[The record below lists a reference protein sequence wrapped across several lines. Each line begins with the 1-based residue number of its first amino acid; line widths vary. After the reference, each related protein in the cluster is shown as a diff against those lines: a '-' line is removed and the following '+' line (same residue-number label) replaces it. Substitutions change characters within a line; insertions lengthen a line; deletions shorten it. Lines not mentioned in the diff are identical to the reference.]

1 MCIRCFL
8 KTNSVV
14 LDSSWVAL
22 GNLLSGILSVVALPF
37 LIGIYSKEVYGF
49 YFTALSIVSIVSIFV
64 GFSVHYKI
72 VIAGTEESASFSL
85 NVAIT
90 LNTILSAA
98 LMLMLFIVS
107 LCFQNL
113 YFSFFEW
120 VLITVS
126 VYLSSLT
133 FGFEHYLNYKS
144 SYRLLAN
151 YRLAKSVLILVGA
164 FVFSFFLKTL
174 TGLLLAYVVALFLS
188 LVLIFIVSKMIR
200 IVSFLP
206 LPVVCGVFRGESS
219 FYGFN
224 TMSTFL
230 NSSSTNIFTL
240 MLQFVFGPEI
250 NTYYNMAVKLFST
263 PILIVGQSIGTVLV
277 KKFATAKSAGDSL
290 LFIIKKELLPIIKLS
305 FPICLLV
312 AISSPYLVPLLLGSS
327 WEISGWLILILSPW
341 LYFSLISVPLSMLIP
356 VMGFHRFGS
365 LYNFILLVVRVLILL
380 SGLFYVPF
388 FWVISIFS
396 LAGVG
401 LNVFF
406 NFYILNK
413 VRLYELKS

>member
-1 MCIRCFL
+1 MCIRRFL

-14 LDSSWVAL
+14 IDSSWVAL

-72 VIAGTEESASFSL
+72 VIADTEESANFSL

-90 LNTILSAA
+90 LNAILSAA
-98 LMLMLFIVS
+98 LMLVLFMVS

-120 VLITVS
+120 GLIIVS
-126 VYLSSLT
+126 VCFSSLT
-133 FGFEHYLNYKS
+133 VDFEHYLNHKS
-144 SYRLLAN
+144 SYRLLAK
-151 YRLAKSVLILVGA
+151 YRLARSVAILCGA

-174 TGLLLAYVVALFLS
+174 TGLLLAYVAALFLS
-188 LVLIFIVSKMIR
+188 LVLIFLVSKMAR
-200 IVSFLP
+200 TVSFLP
-206 LPVVCGVFRGESS
+206 LPVVWNVLREESS
-219 FYGFN
+219 FYGYN

-240 MLQFVFGPEI
+240 LLQFVFGPEI

-277 KKFATAKSAGDSL
+277 KKFAMAKSAGDSL
-290 LFIIKKELLPIIKLS
+290 LFIIKKELLPIIKTSL
-305 FPICLLV
+305 PICLLV
-312 AISSPYLVPLLLGSS
+312 AFSSP
-327 WEISGWLILILSPW
+327 
-341 LYFSLISVPLSMLIP
+341 
-356 VMGFHRFGS
+356 
-365 LYNFILLVVRVLILL
+365 
-380 SGLFYVPF
+380 
-388 FWVISIFS
+388 VI
-396 LAGVG
+396 
-401 LNVFF
+401 
-406 NFYILNK
+406 K
-413 VRLYELKS
+413 